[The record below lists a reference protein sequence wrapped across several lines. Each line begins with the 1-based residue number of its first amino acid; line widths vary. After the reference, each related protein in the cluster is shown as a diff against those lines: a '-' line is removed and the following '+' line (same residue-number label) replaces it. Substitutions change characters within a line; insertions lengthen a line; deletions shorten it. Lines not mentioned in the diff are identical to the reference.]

1 MSASVAGGGGPG
13 PGSGA
18 GSGPSNPRKF
28 SEKIALH
35 TQRQAEETAAFQEVM
50 MDITSTRLQAQKL
63 RLTHGQGHYYGGSLP
78 NVNQIGS
85 SLSEF
90 QVGPRGTFSSSLD
103 VTRGTRH
110 RGLVERVQRERR
122 LISPLRHYR
131 RQIDSSPYSSA
142 YLSPPADA
150 SWRRNFWPGNI
161 PTDKGQ
167 LFRLP
172 SAALNRTNS
181 DSALHTSVMNP
192 NSHDPFNQ
200 GIGFQHRSG
209 LADGDCGRMFPYP
222 VPPIEE
228 NILDDTKPLLKS
240 WDAKNLPMLSSRP
253 KSCEV
258 PGINIFPSPD
268 QQPSSP
274 HIPSALNTGGSL
286 PDLTSL
292 HFPSPLPTPLD
303 ADEPSF
309 PNLSGGN
316 STGNLASTLTHLG
329 IGMNNTFSSQA
340 LSIPLQSN
348 SSLQSS
354 LSNPNLQASLG
365 NKPFQTTSLH
375 SSLSNPSLLSSRS
388 SSSSQLSALG
398 NQSRHSS
405 MSSTSLRTSLS
416 NSSIGSHPLQ
426 TSTNNSSVDSTA
438 STYTSLMMTG
448 PVQSQASLQQQSAVP
463 SSLSTSPRRRAQL
476 SPLVL
481 PMGGDSRRHH
491 SKQFSPTIS
500 PTLSSITQ
508 GVPLDTSKQ
517 PMDQRLPPYS
527 YSQAHKPLAVHQ
539 QQQGGQQGHPT
550 PLQPVQPVLPNPHT
564 SQPVQ
569 QPSQLPQSFQQ
580 SHKTFPQEQQQLV
593 NVQLGPQNQ
602 HLNDHQQH
610 SQDHQQ
616 HLQPMFEI
624 LPPSSQFNQCVTDL
638 NMYNDSSLLGSLLDD
653 PYMNLQEGVPQE
665 QSLTH
670 QLEQFN
676 MVERLAFRNN
686 HHQLQ
691 RDLTD
696 LAFSHP
702 SECSHGD
709 QQDSP
714 FFTKQKQSCLEG
726 RLGNVSNII
735 YTGDSPPGLSKEIT
749 SALASVPGFEGVTF
763 PLDEDL
769 EGFNMLSDADLM
781 LSDTSV
787 EDSLRSDRLK

>member
-50 MDITSTRLQAQKL
+50 MDITSTR
-63 RLTHGQGHYYGGSLP
+63 SL
-78 NVNQIGS
+78 
-85 SLSEF
+85 
-90 QVGPRGTFSSSLD
+90 GTA
-103 VTRGTRH
+103 V
-110 RGLVERVQRERR
+110 V
-122 LISPLRHYR
+122 
-131 RQIDSSPYSSA
+131 
-142 YLSPPADA
+142 
-150 SWRRNFWPGNI
+150 
-161 PTDKGQ
+161 K
-167 LFRLP
+167 
-172 SAALNRTNS
+172 
-181 DSALHTSVMNP
+181 
-192 NSHDPFNQ
+192 
-200 GIGFQHRSG
+200 
-209 LADGDCGRMFPYP
+209 
-222 VPPIEE
+222 
-228 NILDDTKPLLKS
+228 LDDLTLTVAHFLTPYLPPLLVVYS
-240 WDAKNLPMLSSRP
+240 P
-253 KSCEV
+253 KQSILRE
-258 PGINIFPSPD
+258 NFIFPSPD

-309 PNLSGGN
+309 PNLSGGS

-398 NQSRHSS
+398 NQSHHSS
-405 MSSTSLRTSLS
+405 MSNNSLRTSLS

-426 TSTNNSSVDSTA
+426 TSTNSSSVDSTA

-508 GVPLDTSKQ
+508 
-517 PMDQRLPPYS
+517 
-527 YSQAHKPLAVHQ
+527 
-539 QQQGGQQGHPT
+539 
-550 PLQPVQPVLPNPHT
+550 
-564 SQPVQ
+564 
-569 QPSQLPQSFQQ
+569 
-580 SHKTFPQEQQQLV
+580 
-593 NVQLGPQNQ
+593 
-602 HLNDHQQH
+602 
-610 SQDHQQ
+610 
-616 HLQPMFEI
+616 
-624 LPPSSQFNQCVTDL
+624 
-638 NMYNDSSLLGSLLDD
+638 DSSLLGSLLDD

-702 SECSHGD
+702 SESSHGD
-709 QQDSP
+709 QHDSP

-769 EGFNMLSDADLM
+769 EGFSMLSDADLM